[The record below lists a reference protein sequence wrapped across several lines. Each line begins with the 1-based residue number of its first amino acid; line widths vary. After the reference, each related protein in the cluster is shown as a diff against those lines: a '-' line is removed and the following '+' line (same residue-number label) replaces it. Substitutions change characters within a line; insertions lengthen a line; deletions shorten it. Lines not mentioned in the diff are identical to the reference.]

1 MSFKLEIENFGR
13 LPNEEIRIGQFTV
26 FAGPN
31 NTGKSTVSKL
41 LYSLFDAMN
50 VNHAL
55 VHFYDLVAPFQNRLN
70 RLERRLGY
78 EDANFPLSL
87 LNEEIDEIENI
98 FKSFSIDNSEKNREL
113 WLDIIDHANKLHDQ
127 YKRTKPNIQR
137 WFQEKRNPYISDL
150 FTKEIPTDLFAKEIS
165 TDLLAKELEN
175 IEQALERL
183 LKIENIDVHQFV
195 VAGLEQKIFQNL
207 TQNFQVPTLS
217 PLRTRQEKPSRISID
232 GVGKF
237 KFENSESVYFDIEQV
252 GFQQLQHYSRVIYLE
267 SPVYWKLKSA
277 LADAE
282 ISQRFVYTQKRKRLS
297 GVPGYFHD
305 LSRVLNYEYSGDIAF
320 PKLYEKL
327 ISKKV
332 LGGKLTISK
341 TGELSFQED
350 GRSFSLHL
358 TAMGVINLGI
368 LALLIERKII
378 DEGTFLFIDE
388 PEAHLHPS
396 WQVKIAKTLLEL
408 SGLGVN
414 VVIATHSAEILKFL
428 EVEVKENPENEK
440 LIALNHF
447 SSSGVK
453 NYEDDFTSK
462 LSNIKKELTEP
473 YTDLYLK
480 GL

>member
-1 MSFKLEIENFGR
+1 MSFKLEIKNFGR
-13 LPNEEIRIGQFTV
+13 LPNEEIHIGQFTV

-70 RLERRLGY
+70 RLERRWGY
-78 EDANFPLSL
+78 EDENFPLSL

-127 YKRTKPNIQR
+127 YKKTKPNIQR
-137 WFQEKRNPYISDL
+137 WFQEKGNPYVSDL
-150 FTKEIPTDLFAKEIS
+150 FAEETPTDI
-165 TDLLAKELEN
+165 LAKELEN
-175 IEQALERL
+175 IEKALERL

-217 PLRTRQEKPSRISID
+217 PLRTRQEEPSRISID
-232 GVGKF
+232 DVGKF
-237 KFENSESVYFDIEQV
+237 RFENSESVYFDIEQA

-277 LADAE
+277 LEDAE
-282 ISQRFVYTQKRKRLS
+282 ISQRFVYTRKRKRLS

-305 LSRVLNYEYSGDIAF
+305 LSRVLSYEYSGDIAF
-320 PKLYEKL
+320 PELYENL

-341 TGELSFQED
+341 TGELSFQEN
-350 GRSFSLHL
+350 GRSFPLHL

-408 SGLGVN
+408 SRLGVN

-428 EVEVKENPENEK
+428 EVEVKENPENKE
-440 LIALNHF
+440 LVALNHF